1 MKLNIDAN
9 PGSSELD
16 TNPHENGP
24 HNNLNSFKG
33 CIQFNIEE
41 ERQDTCNFTPLFHNY
56 DIRQKNH
63 IFIFRSPSVIRLCAL
78 K

>member
-16 TNPHENGP
+16 TDPHENGP

-33 CIQFNIEE
+33 VFNLTLKKKGRTPAILPLY
-41 ERQDTCNFTPLFHNY
+41 FTIMISDKKIISLF
-56 DIRQKNH
+56 
-63 IFIFRSPSVIRLCAL
+63 SGVPV
-78 K
+78 